1 MLFIFLLY
9 FSIKLFHWYSN
20 YGMFGERLWFRFKFK
35 AICRKLRLL
44 TDLTVFV
51 SGIILFILF
60 RFSGMSLL
68 FFFDIFLVTLFGLLM
83 STAFHFTST
92 LSVRVWFLFN
102 AAFLRLS
109 LLWNLFSAN
118 FWKLSFFF
126 LLNWYIIALQNFYAL
141 LFLFKVL
148 LKRIWNRE

>member
-20 YGMFGERLWFRFKFK
+20 YGMFGKRLWFWLEFE

-68 FFFDIFLVTLFGLLM
+68 FFFDIFLVTLFGLFM
-83 STAFHFTST
+83 NATFHFTST

-109 LLWNLFSAN
+109 LLLNLFSTR
-118 FWKLSFFF
+118 FWNIRFFF
-126 LLNWYIIALQNFYAL
+126 LLDWNIIVLQNFLAW
-141 LFLFKVL
+141 LFFFKVL
-148 LKRIWNRE
+148 LKRIWNSE